1 MRREQGLR
9 LQVEPRVD
17 WFAILADLQRKG
29 LPVSAV
35 ALQIGVPRTTL
46 LGYKQGAEPKHADG
60 ERLVGLWVQI
70 TEHARDRVPM
80 TSCPPWLER

>member
-17 WFAILADLQRKG
+17 WFAILVGLQRCG
-29 LPVSAV
+29 LSAAAV
-35 ALQIGVPRTTL
+35 AIQTTIPRTTI

-60 ERLVGLWVQI
+60 ERLIALWAGI
-70 TEHARDRVPM
+70 TGNDRKRVPM
-80 TSCPPWLER
+80 TSCPEWLER